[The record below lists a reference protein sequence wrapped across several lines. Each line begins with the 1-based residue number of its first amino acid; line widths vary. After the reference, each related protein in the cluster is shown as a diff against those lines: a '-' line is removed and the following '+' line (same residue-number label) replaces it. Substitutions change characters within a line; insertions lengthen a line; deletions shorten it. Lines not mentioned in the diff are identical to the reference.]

1 MIGLF
6 VVLVLVLIGAGLV
19 WYSVTRKQARRFK
32 DIERSLKMVPLV
44 IHLPPTSDDI
54 KGGGR
59 DVRDVTEENISKAQV
74 LYGVISSTIQKGSSV
89 KRYGQRHLA
98 FEVVTE
104 KGFVHF
110 YAAVPLSL
118 VGVVKQAI
126 VSAYP
131 SARLE
136 EAPDHNIFNNNN
148 TLTGIAGGELV
159 LKEPYAYPIAT
170 YQELKRDTMQALFN
184 SLSSVEQNDGAAIQI
199 LIRPAEQ
206 GWIKTVRGLAE
217 KKKKGDDKQKSAL
230 QNMGALLKDA
240 STALTKPPEHKDG
253 GDKPKEL
260 SSLDQS
266 VIDMM
271 YDKTRSAG
279 FEVLIRLVASSS
291 TQQRAHDLIGNMV
304 ASFALFDASGR
315 NGFKFE
321 SVPSDKLVGEYLL
334 RSFPYDKHDMVLNSV
349 ELATLYHFPDQQ
361 NTPTSQ
367 LSRQSSKQV
376 DGPRNMP
383 EEGLFLG
390 YNLFRGA
397 KKPIRLALGDRQ
409 RHMYVVGQTGT
420 GKSTFLENLAVQ
432 DMLSGGG
439 FAFIDPHGDTAEKL
453 LSMVPKE
460 RTEDV
465 IYFCPADTDYPIGF
479 NLFEFNDPKEKDFI
493 IQEILN
499 MLYKLYDPQRQG
511 IMGPRYENIFRN
523 AALAIMADP
532 NGGTFVDVPKLFTDP
547 DFLKEKLQHV
557 KDPNVLDFWLKEY
570 PASQRSND
578 AGEVTAWFVS
588 KFGAFLGNEMM
599 RNMIGQT
606 KSAFDLRE
614 VMDNKKILIVN
625 LSKGRT
631 GDLNSKLLG
640 MIFVMRFQA
649 AAMSRSDIPESER
662 KDFALYVDEFQNFST
677 DSFATIMSE
686 ARKYHLNLIVANQFT
701 TQLTE
706 EIRDAVF
713 GNMGSVV
720 AFRVGQNDV
729 DALTRYFSPEFDA
742 EDLLRVPN
750 YNTVVR
756 TLAGGVPTRPFSMAT
771 IPPVGA
777 PNPKLL
783 PALKQLSA
791 AKYGRPKAQVE
802 AEIFAR
808 LKPRPQSAPVG
819 TPGAPGQPF
828 GPGAT
833 NNTAPRQFGAASAP
847 QRSAPAPQ
855 TGNFLDDWLAKKG
868 QPVPS
873 RPTMR
878 PTGPPQLTTS
888 APSTLQPNMTTP
900 SASQLQP
907 PAPVPQSPVPALPAE
922 PSTPLPAP
930 KPSNSGEISLRSG
943 APSPAEDESTIYID
957 RDGNLHLGNEPDNDS
972 KTGS

>member
-6 VVLVLVLIGAGLV
+6 VVLIFALIVGGLV
-19 WYSVTRKQARRFK
+19 WFSVVRKQTRRFK
-32 DIERSLKMVPLV
+32 DIERSLKMVPLL

-74 LYGVISSTIQKGSSV
+74 LYGVISSTIQKGSNA

-118 VGVVKQAI
+118 IGVVKQAI

-148 TLTGIAGGELV
+148 TLTGVAGGELV
-159 LKEPYAYPIAT
+159 LKESYAYPIAT

-206 GWIKTVRGLAE
+206 GWIKTVRGQAE
-217 KKKKGDDKQKSAL
+217 KKKKGNDKQKSAL

-253 GDKPKEL
+253 GGDKPKEL

-266 VIDMM
+266 VVDMM

-279 FEVLIRLVASSS
+279 FEVLIRLVASSG

-321 SVPSDKLVGEYLL
+321 PVPSNTLVGEYLL
-334 RSFPYDKHDMVLNSV
+334 RSFPYEKHDMVLNSV

-771 IPPVGA
+771 IPPVGS

-808 LKPRPQSAPVG
+808 LKPRVQTPSVG
-819 TPGAPGQPF
+819 AAGAPGRPF
-828 GPGAT
+828 GSVPA
-833 NNTAPRQFGAASAP
+833 NNAPRQFGTTPASQGPSAP
-847 QRSAPAPQ
+847 PQ

-868 QPVPS
+868 QPAPG
-873 RPTMR
+873 RAFAR
-878 PTGPPQLTTS
+878 PTGPPQLTMK
-888 APSTLQPNMTTP
+888 APSTSQPTVV
-900 SASQLQP
+900 ASQTPQQP
-907 PAPVPQSPVPALPAE
+907 TPAPIPPVEPAA
-922 PSTPLPAP
+922 PLPAP
-930 KPSNSGEISLRSG
+930 TPTSGEISLRSD
-943 APSPAEDESTIYID
+943 APAPAEDESTIYID
-957 RDGNLHLGNEPDNDS
+957 RDGNLHLGNEPNNGS
-972 KTGS
+972 KAG